1 MMSSTAASTTRRT
14 AFIESH
20 ANRVHRRRQSCR
32 VYHSKGPDWLRG
44 VHGRRKDCRHVR
56 DDAPRG
62 YVFAG
67 ACSASAMTAARASLV
82 RPCDG
87 ATIAPFRVVQ
97 PSPAVA
103 VKNSCARM
111 AAVAVIEKYCVAAP
125 DSGTRQT
132 TVGIVSPRL
141 IAVPDRCKAAARR
154 DVTAC
159 DVDLRGTAS
168 GVICLVGAIATGSPP
183 ARIGPGVALRSAVAR
198 AGKITVRA
206 TNVIHP
212 IGTLRFR
219 RCWHGNDQRNGCA
232 QKCFADTHRDFLSPL
247 RSPYPNFPSPSPSPP
262 AEKKQS

>member
-14 AFIESH
+14 AIESH

-111 AAVAVIEKYCVAAP
+111 AAVAVIAPKSALLILIVISSARCDHHTQIFLALRRRHQPRRNKASAVICASMSTRPHLAAP
-125 DSGTRQT
+125 
-132 TVGIVSPRL
+132 
-141 IAVPDRCKAAARR
+141 C
-154 DVTAC
+154 
-159 DVDLRGTAS
+159 
-168 GVICLVGAIATGSPP
+168 
-183 ARIGPGVALRSAVAR
+183 RSAVR
-198 AGKITVRA
+198 PGSKRINYGWR
-206 TNVIHP
+206 
-212 IGTLRFR
+212 L
-219 RCWHGNDQRNGCA
+219 QRNGL
-232 QKCFADTHRDFLSPL
+232 LSC
-247 RSPYPNFPSPSPSPP
+247 PSKPR
-262 AEKKQS
+262 Q